1 MDSGFR
7 SPLVD
12 LFRRGEADRDV
23 RMLAAQGAVAVR
35 AAEQLAL
42 LVLLADDPDPEVRGT
57 AEGTIARLPRE
68 SLAGFLARAEASGP
82 LRDFFAARG
91 IAPAAV
97 PAEAADEPLIESGD
111 KEPAADAPDDSPIES
126 GDKEPPAEAPP
137 TGAAQRLSRMRIGER
152 IRTALRGS
160 REERAI
166 LVRDVNK
173 AVSTAVLSSPK
184 LSESEVEVFARM
196 TSVSDDVL
204 RAIAGTRAWL
214 KHYGVVSGLTR
225 NPKTPLAISLGLVPR
240 LLERDLRILVTD
252 RNVPDALRRVAKKV
266 LLAGEARR
274 H

>member
-1 MDSGFR
+1 MDPGVR

-42 LVLLADDPDPEVRGT
+42 LVLLVDDPDQEVRAA

-68 SLAGFLARAEASGP
+68 SLAAFLARPEAGGA
-82 LRDFFAARG
+82 LRDFFAGRG
-91 IAPAAV
+91 VEPAVV
-97 PAEAADEPLIESGD
+97 PSGTPDEPLIESHD
-111 KEPAADAPDDSPIES
+111 TPPS
-126 GDKEPPAEAPP
+126 GDVAQIP
-137 TGAAQRLSRMRIGER
+137 AAQRLSRMRVGDR
-152 IRTALRGS
+152 IKTALKGS

-166 LVRDVNK
+166 LIRDVNK

-184 LSESEVEVFARM
+184 LSEGEVEVFARM
-196 TSVSDDVL
+196 SGVSDDVL
-204 RAIAGTRAWL
+204 RAIAGSQTWL
-214 KHYGVVSGLTR
+214 RNYGVVSGLAR
-225 NPKTPLAISLGLVPR
+225 NPKTPVAISLGLVPR

-252 RNVPDALRRVAKKV
+252 RNVSDTLRQVAKKT
-266 LLAGEARR
+266 LLAGQARR